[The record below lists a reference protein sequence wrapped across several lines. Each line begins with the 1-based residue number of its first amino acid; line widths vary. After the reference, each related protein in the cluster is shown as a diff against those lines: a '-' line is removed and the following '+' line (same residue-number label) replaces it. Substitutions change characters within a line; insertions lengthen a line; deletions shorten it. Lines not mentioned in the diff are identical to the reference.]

1 MGGIVHLVADPE
13 KLKIAVERGLP
24 FYRSACGRIVPIGE
38 LTDDVNAVRCLA
50 CKAII
55 SAHLESSPPP
65 APPPS
70 VAVEPEGAI
79 DEDGLM
85 VVEFDDDEDLA
96 IPPVDSHDEQEE
108 SEDAGSDMLAMAREM
123 LAPYLDVVETTEG
136 YEAILEQTDETL
148 EVLSREESDLICM
161 LHQLTSMGDMSDLVD
176 PMLSILYR
184 LIQNI
189 RSQRTLLAQPDD
201 VGEE

>member
-1 MGGIVHLVADPE
+1 MHLVADPE
-13 KLKIAVERGLP
+13 KLKIAVERDLP

-55 SAHLESSPPP
+55 AAHLESAAPP
-65 APPPS
+65 APPSS
-70 VAVEPEGAI
+70 VAVEPAGVL

-85 VVEFDDDEDLA
+85 VVEFDDDDEDLA
-96 IPPVDSHDEQEE
+96 PPPLDSDDASEE
-108 SEDAGSDMLAMAREM
+108 DGDGGSDMLAMAREM
-123 LAPYLDVVETTEG
+123 LAPYLEAVETTEG

-148 EVLSREESDLICM
+148 EVLSQEESDLICM

-184 LIQNI
+184 LIQQI

-201 VGEE
+201 AGEE